1 MRNAYL
7 SLLLRLLFL
16 RVCDSQTIT
25 LMFGGGSYASQLRT
39 QAERN
44 GHIKKRIITVR
55 ERTRHSV
62 TLYSLTKKGYA
73 YLLEKEEK
81 IGSLLFFNLTGPKTM
96 LLKRSDFKEERQL
109 KIARDSAALI
119 FAERTG
125 AAITCNNF
133 SASLQD
139 GTGDP
144 IDDDSTSD
152 ESTSFETHF
161 RDFLFDGNYSEIKLF
176 ANTSIESTDMVYH
189 NSTVIKTEAGHANS
203 YVTARDFLA
212 GRYSGII
219 DSPYRSMM
227 IYVAPM
233 FGMRW
238 QTWLTQ
244 KEIGAYTVWGKMH
257 ALASNA
263 QRNKTG
269 SCAALIVNNPRQFSN
284 LYLNL
289 DRAKRE
295 KEDFFGG
302 PFDHFY
308 ILPFTSTGVHHLKWL
323 MHIDD
328 DDFRKTIIRSS
339 IKSGRLKQYEG
350 PAPGSFPLVDE
361 KGIRTAVGLELDA
374 KKMLLIQ
381 GTADRFPGNKFAVI
395 CAPWQVPYY
404 EAVMPENVEI
414 IPVEVNGFY

>member
-7 SLLLRLLFL
+7 TLLLRLLFL
-16 RVCDSQTIT
+16 RVCDSRTIT
-25 LMFGGGSYASQLRT
+25 LMFGGGSYASRLRAK
-39 QAERN
+39 AEQN
-44 GHIKKRIITVR
+44 GHIKKRIITER

-73 YLLEKEEK
+73 FLVNNEKELS
-81 IGSLLFFNLTGPKTM
+81 SLLFLDLTGPKTI
-96 LLKRSDFKEERQL
+96 LLKRSDYKPDRQL

-119 FAERTG
+119 LAERAG
-125 AAITCNNF
+125 SAITCDNF

-139 GTGDP
+139 W
-144 IDDDSTSD
+144 TSDTLDD
-152 ESTSFETHF
+152 ESTSFEAHF
-161 RDFLFDGNYSEIKLF
+161 RDYLIDENYSEIKLF
-176 ANTSIESTDMVYH
+176 TNTSIESTDMVFH
-189 NSTVIKTEAGHANS
+189 NSTVVKTEAGQANS

-212 GRYSGII
+212 GRYCGII
-219 DSPYRSMM
+219 DSPYRSLM

-257 ALASNA
+257 ALASSA
-263 QRNKTG
+263 QRSKTG

-284 LYLNL
+284 LYLNI

-295 KEDFFGG
+295 KEDYFGG

-308 ILPFTSTGVHHLKWL
+308 ILPFTPTGALHLQWL
-323 MHIDD
+323 MHHDD
-328 DDFRKTIIRSS
+328 DDFNKATIQSV
-339 IKSGRLKQYEG
+339 IKNGRLSKYEG
-350 PAPGSFPLVDE
+350 PSPGSFPLIDE
-361 KGIRTAVGLELDA
+361 KGTRTAIGLELDA

-381 GTADRFPGNKFAVI
+381 GTADRFPGSKFVVL

-404 EAVMPENVEI
+404 EAVMPENVRI
-414 IPVEVNGFY
+414 IPVKVNGFY